1 MIIKL
6 KKFLIYFKRLIF
18 KEHILEDENSIKK
31 PLADKST
38 YLKIFKE
45 ASNFQDNS
53 ILNLE
58 KEFGYKLEKK
68 WIDEL
73 ALHTQVCIKKSKI
86 NYQHGRA
93 LYTTLRDYINE
104 YKKNFSQK
112 INIVETGTAR
122 GFSAICMSK
131 ALNDSKN
138 IKGEIHTIDLLPV
151 NKAMYWNIIDDN
163 EKKKTRRE
171 LLEKWPNELKNINFI
186 EGKTKNV
193 LRHLKIERVNYAF
206 LDAQHDYDSVIEEF
220 NFIKQ
225 IQKKG
230 DIIFFD
236 EVTKIKYPGVFKAL
250 KEIDR
255 ESLYSIK
262 YFGETK
268 ERSYALAK
276 KK

>member
-1 MIIKL
+1 M
-6 KKFLIYFKRLIF
+6 
-18 KEHILEDENSIKK
+18 
-31 PLADKST
+31 
-38 YLKIFKE
+38 
-45 ASNFQDNS
+45 
-53 ILNLE
+53 
-58 KEFGYKLEKK
+58 
-68 WIDEL
+68 
-73 ALHTQVCIKKSKI
+73 HTQVCIKKSKI

-186 EGKTKNV
+186 ELNY
-193 LRHLKIERVNYAF
+193 LERLLLN
-206 LDAQHDYDSVIEEF
+206 L
-220 NFIKQ
+220 
-225 IQKKG
+225 
-230 DIIFFD
+230 
-236 EVTKIKYPGVFKAL
+236 
-250 KEIDR
+250 
-255 ESLYSIK
+255 
-262 YFGETK
+262 
-268 ERSYALAK
+268 
-276 KK
+276 